1 LIFEMLK
8 NRYFLKFTLT
18 GFLGFVLSACSLIPG
33 TGYLVGDDGLFRD
46 RGGDYLEAVSI
57 PRLEIPNNLDA
68 FIIDDLLVIPDMG
81 DMEGQ
86 SFVDVPRPRSLQGN
100 PDRAVVI
107 QRLEGLSWVVIDSR
121 ASQVWPRVRQYWIE
135 QGIELAQENPNQ
147 GMLETIW
154 FTSEENEGFKE
165 KIRVIVIPGF
175 QDDSA
180 ELSIAHV
187 SAPEDFDVP
196 EEFTWPEDPEDN
208 EYAYQV
214 LADISTYLADQIRL
228 YQASTVSFLA
238 GAIPDEGRASIRS
251 VGENNVLHLDADFVR
266 SWAAVGRAL
275 ERANVEIVFEDMDA
289 GIFDVAFSASE
300 EPVER
305 GMFSRLLSITEAD
318 DSLPFRV
325 SLQQT
330 DNGIDV
336 ITESSIDGQTGS
348 ATDNEISQ
356 EQQDELNEALLQ
368 AIYDFIS

>member
-1 LIFEMLK
+1 MLK

-33 TGYLVGDDGLFRD
+33 RGYLVGDDGLFRD

-86 SFVDVPRPRSLQGN
+86 SFVDVPRPRPLQGN

>member
-1 LIFEMLK
+1 MLK
-8 NRYFLKFTLT
+8 NRYFSTITL
-18 GFLGFVLSACSLIPG
+18 LGFFGIVLGACSIPG
-33 TGYLVGDDGLFRD
+33 SGYLVGDEGLFRD
-46 RGGDYLEAVSI
+46 RGGDYLEAESI

-86 SFVDVPRPRSLQGN
+86 SFVDVPRPRPLQGN

-135 QGIELAQENPNQ
+135 QEIELAQENPNQ
-147 GMLETIW
+147 GILETTW
-154 FTSEENEGFKE
+154 FSSEENEGYKE
-165 KIRVIVIPGF
+165 KIRVTVIPGF
-175 QDDSA
+175 QDGSA

-187 SAPEDFDVP
+187 SAPKDFDVP
-196 EEFTWPEDPEDN
+196 EEFDWPEDPEDS

-238 GAIPDEGRASIRS
+238 GAIPDEGRASMRS
-251 VGENNVLHLDADFVR
+251 EGEKNVLHLDADYVR

-300 EPVER
+300 EPVDR
-305 GMFSRLLSITEAD
+305 GMFSRLLSITHPD

-325 SLQQT
+325 SLQES
-330 DNGIDV
+330 DDGIDV
-336 ITESSIDGQTGS
+336 ITE
-348 ATDNEISQ
+348 ATNEDQALSVGDSEISQ
-356 EQQDELNEALLQ
+356 EQQEELSQALLQ
-368 AIYDFIS
+368 AIHNFIS